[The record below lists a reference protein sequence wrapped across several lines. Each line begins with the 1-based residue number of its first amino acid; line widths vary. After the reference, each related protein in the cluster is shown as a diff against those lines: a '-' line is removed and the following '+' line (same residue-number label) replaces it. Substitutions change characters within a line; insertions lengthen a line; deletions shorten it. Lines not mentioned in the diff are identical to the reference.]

1 MPEYTPNYSIP
12 YPVPGDRI
20 KDSNV
25 AAKLADD
32 IKATALTADAAIT
45 QEGQRAQTAA
55 QTAAKTYA
63 DENLWPI
70 EPTVITSVADIY
82 ALNSGPYRPISPQAA
97 EGMGLPTRSYGI
109 LEIRVIAQYGKVMIW
124 WPVSSSD
131 SGFFVNRR
139 LGSSNWTGWEE
150 YTPASA
156 QPAQDGAVER
166 EMRVAQAAARRGG
179 TYGTNGKAVLSL
191 VFDHGTNNFLSKI
204 VPMLAQY
211 NVPATL
217 GLNSRMYDPSYTFHH
232 SDDETS
238 WEQIQDA
245 AIEHG
250 ITIWNHGMWHNASGP
265 EEIIGGRDELQDTL
279 PEIPIDGWLHT
290 GQYGDFN
297 HGNTFASYWQHNI
310 GAVIMN
316 AHAYLT
322 GDIQEPVKPLTGQLK
337 PGFDGQWVDSGA
349 NAIST
354 IKSMV
359 EDAQKV
365 AGGVM
370 LRHHP
375 MYLDETGYLTSQQ
388 LEDFIAW
395 AAAERDA
402 GRLLILTADL
412 INHADAGRSYRR
424 NLLPGDGGSG
434 NQARSINLSRN
445 ALAKGSVN
453 ELHAIINV
461 SQAGTV
467 NLIAQCQGLD
477 RTQQTTVPAG
487 RSEVRMFF
495 TIPLTSTGDLT
506 VTVGQ
511 STHIGLEV
519 EEFNVY
525 PG

>member
-1 MPEYTPNYSIP
+1 MPEYTPQYSIP
-12 YPVPGDRI
+12 YPLPADRI
-20 KDSNV
+20 KDSNF
-25 AAKLADD
+25 AAKLAED
-32 IKATALTADAAIT
+32 IK
-45 QEGQRAQTAA
+45 QTAFGA
-55 QTAAKTYA
+55 EQAISSVEWDKTANRLGSTTVL
-63 DENLWPI
+63 DNLP
-70 EPTVITSVADIY
+70 
-82 ALNSGPYRPISPQAA
+82 SGAYTPISAAAA
-97 EGMGLPTRSYGI
+97 ENMGLPTRHNGT
-109 LEIRVIAQYGKVMIW
+109 LQVFEVVLDGRVMFW
-124 WPVSSSD
+124 FPVSSSY
-131 SGFFVNRR
+131 SGFWINRR
-139 LGSSNWTGWEE
+139 VGSSNWTGWEE
-150 YTPASA
+150 YTPTTAHS
-156 QPAQDGAVER
+156 GGGVER
-166 EMRVAQAAARRGG
+166 EMRVAQASSRRGG
-179 TYGTNGKAVLSL
+179 TYGTNGTAVLSL
-191 VFDHGTNNFLSKI
+191 VFDHGTNNFMSKI
-204 VPMLAQY
+204 VPILSRY

-217 GLNSRMYDPSYTFHH
+217 GLNSRMYDPSYQFHH

-250 ITIWNHGMWHNASGP
+250 FTIWNHGRWHTGGGFD
-265 EEIIGGRDELQDTL
+265 EIVGGREDLEAAL

-290 GQYGDFN
+290 GTYGDFQS
-297 HGNTFASYWQHNI
+297 GSTFAKYWEHEV
-310 GAVIMN
+310 GAIIMN
-316 AHAYLT
+316 SHAYLT

-349 NAIST
+349 NAIAT
-354 IKSMV
+354 VKSMV
-359 EDAQKV
+359 EDAQQV

-375 MYLDETGYLTSQQ
+375 MYLDQDGHLSSQE

-395 AAAERDA
+395 AASERDA

-412 INHADAGRSYRR
+412 MNHADAGRSYRR
-424 NLLPGDGGSG
+424 NLLSGEGGSG
-434 NQARSINLSRN
+434 HQTRSIALSRN

-461 SQAGTV
+461 SQSGTV

-487 RSEVRMFF
+487 RSVVRMFF

-519 EEFNVY
+519 EEFNLY

>member
-1 MPEYTPNYSIP
+1 MEWDKTANRLGSTTVLDNLPSGAYTPIS
-12 YPVPGDRI
+12 
-20 KDSNV
+20 
-25 AAKLADD
+25 AA
-32 IKATALTADAAIT
+32 
-45 QEGQRAQTAA
+45 
-55 QTAAKTYA
+55 
-63 DENLWPI
+63 
-70 EPTVITSVADIY
+70 
-82 ALNSGPYRPISPQAA
+82 AA
-97 EGMGLPTRSYGI
+97 ENMGLPTRHNGT
-109 LEIRVIAQYGKVMIW
+109 LQVFEVVLDGRVMFW
-124 WPVSSSD
+124 FPVSSSY
-131 SGFFVNRR
+131 SGFWINRR
-139 LGSSNWTGWEE
+139 IGASNWTGWEE

-204 VPMLAQY
+204 VPMLSRY

-217 GLNSRMYDPSYTFHH
+217 GLNSRMYDPSYQFHH

-250 ITIWNHGMWHNASGP
+250 FTIWNHGMWHNASGP

-349 NAIST
+349 NAIAT
-354 IKSMV
+354 VKSMV
-359 EDAQKV
+359 EDAQQV
-365 AGGVM
+365 SGGVM

-375 MYLDETGYLTSQQ
+375 MYLDEAGYLTSQQ

-412 INHADAGRSYRR
+412 MNHADAGRTYRR
-424 NLLPGDGGSG
+424 NLLSGDGGSG
-434 NQARSINLSRN
+434 NQTRTVSTTRN

-453 ELHAIINV
+453 ELHATV
-461 SQAGTV
+461 RLSTAGSVRLTATAS
-467 NLIAQCQGLD
+467 NGLSKTQTFSIPAASWRD
-477 RTQQTTVPAG
+477 VRT
-487 RSEVRMFF
+487 FF
-495 TIPLTSTGDLT
+495 TIPLSSTGDLT
-506 VTVGQ
+506 FTVEQVSGA
-511 STHIGLEV
+511 GLEV
-519 EEFNVY
+519 DQMNVY